1 PRRDWYEGAMETR
14 ERTFNLRLS
23 IVGEF
28 DDAAAEDEALD
39 GDRWLEEWEAAMK
52 PGLIRAVFAYL
63 RTFPA
68 WHARVRNRGIA
79 PTDEVEIV
87 LTRRFT
93 ASPRSKH

>member
-1 PRRDWYEGAMETR
+1 METR
-14 ERTFNLRLS
+14 ERTFKVRLS
-23 IVGEF
+23 IIGEF
-28 DDAAAEDEALD
+28 DEAAVEDDALD
-39 GDRWLEEWEAAMK
+39 GDRWLEEWEAAIQ

-79 PTDEVEIV
+79 PTDEIEIV

-93 ASPRSKH
+93 APPRATH